1 MQNFSS
7 MIVVDCFLNLQKT
20 HFKILVSWKAKKVSS
35 YFYNRANIWSVI
47 ISLLDMKD
55 LAVILLENIAKQKKK
70 YTEYEDNL
78 MTQIH
83 RGGSQIQLWGTSGE
97 QQCQLYASGFTS
109 WGRKWKSTLFY
120 SWMILSAI
128 KGWVSGSLWSVENM
142 LSFKIQRQQSWWKL
156 KK

>member
-70 YTEYEDNL
+70 IYRVWGQFDDPD
-78 MTQIH
+78 
-83 RGGSQIQLWGTSGE
+83 SQG
-97 QQCQLYASGFTS
+97 
-109 WGRKWKSTLFY
+109 WKSDTALGNQWGAAVPALCLRLHILGQEMEEHVILFLNDPLSHKGLGFRVPLVSRKY
-120 SWMILSAI
+120 VIL
-128 KGWVSGSLWSVENM
+128 
-142 LSFKIQRQQSWWKL
+142 
-156 KK
+156 